1 MMLKKGKQF
10 LAVFLLVLFVGTI
23 LYSEGLSVF
32 AESGTSFNENPEE
45 TEISEE
51 KIPDEEV
58 FKEMQEI
65 PEEEIP
71 EEEIPEEEVPEKIP
85 EEEISEEEESEGV
98 LTEENPQIQEQ
109 TEKSEEADKPE
120 DIQKQQ
126 EEAVEEVTS
135 DEVTEGNQPKVIRS
149 PRMRYSTSESYVL
162 QLTKQW
168 KTKDRITVANA
179 NIPFDRVEVEVVQFY
194 KMGTEG
200 NLTEKEIN
208 RDVLVLTKEN
218 NWTDSYAG
226 EIKDYS
232 LFKATAERVFIGET
246 EVDGGDYDWSMGNFT
261 FQRKYETAD
270 VVFEGRIQSCANTSL
285 TVPGNNVVLVKLT
298 RNSGYVI
305 WMPYLDYLD
314 ETAKEAIKRA
324 VCDNQPSGAG
334 NISVDSIKF
343 YNEVSNSMT
352 GVTVTYLQDGAV
364 QIDMAGSSVWAQLW
378 YGPFIFADT
387 TVEAGLVNSLNT
399 DKKTDITVTKI
410 WDDDNNKERPES
422 VNIDVKN
429 GNTIVKSI
437 VLSENDNG
445 ATEIT
450 DDGNTWQQ
458 TITVPKYNS
467 EGSRIQYT
475 IEEEVPE
482 FYEAEYE
489 QSDLTVTNRRAQ
501 IHMKIEKAVKGNM
514 GDRTQKF
521 AFQLSLTQNGK
532 EYTKTIKDIN
542 GKSYQA
548 MDGVYVFELAD
559 SESITFCIPYGC
571 VYSVTEDAI
580 DYEAS
585 IKVNGADT
593 ENAEG
598 VVEQPVAITFTNT
611 KDMVIPTGIS
621 SDVAAYLIMI
631 GFAAVTAIVYGMA
644 ILSKKSV
651 RELNDGRGRKDE

>member
-1 MMLKKGKQF
+1 MMLRKGKQF

-51 KIPDEEV
+51 IAEEV
-58 FKEMQEI
+58 PEEEI

-71 EEEIPEEEVPEKIP
+71 EEEIPEEELS
-85 EEEISEEEESEGV
+85 EEEMPEEEESE
-98 LTEENPQIQEQ
+98 E
-109 TEKSEEADKPE
+109 SDKPE

-168 KTKDRITVANA
+168 RTKDGITVANA

-218 NWTDSYAG
+218 HWTDSYAG

-232 LFKATAERVFIGET
+232 LFKATTERVFIGDT

-261 FQRKYETAD
+261 FQRKYETAE

-285 TVPGNNVVLVKLT
+285 KVQGNSVVLVKLT

-314 ETAKEAIKRA
+314 ETAKEAIKQA

-334 NISVDSIKF
+334 NISLSSLKF

-378 YGPFIFADT
+378 YGPFVFADT

-410 WDDDNNKERPES
+410 WDDNNNKERPES
-422 VNIDVKN
+422 VSIDVKN

-437 VLSENDNG
+437 VLSEKDNG

-467 EGSRIQYT
+467 EGRRIQYT

-482 FYEAEYE
+482 FYEAEYK
-489 QSDLTVTNRRAQ
+489 QSDLTVINRRAQ
-501 IHMKIEKAVKGNM
+501 LHMKIEKAVKGNM
-514 GDRTQKF
+514 GDRTRKF

-532 EYTKTIKDIN
+532 EYTETIKDTN

-571 VYSVTEDAI
+571 AYSVTEDAV
-580 DYEAS
+580 DYDTS

-621 SDVAAYLIMI
+621 SDVATYLIMI

-651 RELNDGRGRKDE
+651 RASNNGRDRKDE